1 MGYSHKG
8 TDQHIL
14 KTSET
19 ESVQKISEGSVG
31 INNTSSRF
39 WPKQTFTITQGYIKV
54 QVILEREQSFKEFT
68 REILLVS
75 TMGIWYIP
83 CNISLWLRLKA
94 ALVGYCKMCML
105 KCMPINLF
113 WRENVWFGF
122 LKFALTFQK
131 I

>member
-39 WPKQTFTITQGYIKV
+39 
-54 QVILEREQSFKEFT
+54 
-68 REILLVS
+68 
-75 TMGIWYIP
+75 
-83 CNISLWLRLKA
+83 
-94 ALVGYCKMCML
+94 
-105 KCMPINLF
+105 
-113 WRENVWFGF
+113 
-122 LKFALTFQK
+122 
-131 I
+131 